1 MPPSP
6 PQSRSISTFTTSRIA
21 ARPRVIPLYATSI
34 SRRVRHPLF
43 IHQNLPSKPYI
54 CVDVQPTQIKIPP
67 IDILLSSSS
76 DEPESPLTPVEEQAS
91 AKGDRVLSQSQPR
104 VIMIPRPQ
112 AVTITTAGWSQA
124 ALKEYRRIARQA
136 VKPCLDHK
144 VLWETLQASNLDQA
158 REHSRLSPCFR
169 TSSHINNTGEQTFF
183 SKSSI
188 RANRDN
194 WMKSEACAARERKE
208 QAK

>member
-21 ARPRVIPLYATSI
+21 A
-34 SRRVRHPLF
+34 HPLF

-54 CVDVQPTQIKIPP
+54 RVDVQTTQIEIPP
-67 IDILLSSSS
+67 VDILSSSSS

-91 AKGDRVLSQSQPR
+91 AKGDRVLSQSQPC
-104 VIMIPRPQ
+104 VIMIPRPR

-136 VKPCLDHK
+136 VDTCLDHK

-158 REHSRLSPCFR
+158 REHVESLLPHFKP
-169 TSSHINNTGEQTFF
+169 HQQHWGADLLLKEQHK
-183 SKSSI
+183 SK
-188 RANRDN
+188 RDN
-194 WMKSEACAARERKE
+194 WMKSEARAARERKE

>member
-34 SRRVRHPLF
+34 SCRVRHPLF

-54 CVDVQPTQIKIPP
+54 RVDVQPTQIKIPP
-67 IDILLSSSS
+67 VDILSSSSS

-91 AKGDRVLSQSQPR
+91 AKGDCVLSQSQPC
-104 VIMIPRPQ
+104 
-112 AVTITTAGWSQA
+112 AT
-124 ALKEYRRIARQA
+124 LKEYRRIARQA
-136 VKPCLDHK
+136 VNACLDHK

-158 REHSRLSPCFR
+158 REHVESLLLHFKP
-169 TSSHINNTGEQTFF
+169 HQQHWGADLLLKEQHK
-183 SKSSI
+183 SK
-188 RANRDN
+188 RDN
-194 WMKSEACAARERKE
+194 WMKSEARAARERKE

>member
-21 ARPRVIPLYATSI
+21 ARPRLGIHSLYIKTYLRNPTFVLTSNPHEI
-34 SRRVRHPLF
+34 E
-43 IHQNLPSKPYI
+43 
-54 CVDVQPTQIKIPP
+54 IPP
-67 IDILLSSSS
+67 VDILSSSSS

-104 VIMIPRPQ
+104 VIMIPRPR

-136 VKPCLDHK
+136 VDTCLDHK

-158 REHSRLSPCFR
+158 REHVESLLPHFKP
-169 TSSHINNTGEQTFF
+169 HQQHWGADLLLKEQHK
-183 SKSSI
+183 SK
-188 RANRDN
+188 RDN
-194 WMKSEACAARERKE
+194 WMKSEARAARERKE